1 LKGKK
6 EMNMTLRNETEKDY
20 FTVENLTREAFWNV
34 YKPGCD
40 EHLLVHNMRS
50 LPCFI
55 KELDIVAEVD
65 GKIVGSILYS
75 KSKLTALSGIE
86 YESIAFGPISVH
98 PDFQKKGIG
107 SSLIHYTFRI
117 AEQMGYTSVF
127 ITGNPDYYGRFGFEA
142 ASDYGIHLK
151 GVPVEDKAE
160 FFMVK
165 RLSPS
170 ALSGISGVFEFDPCY
185 DVDQTQLDEYDK
197 QFPPKGKE
205 KRPGQI
211 FGS

>member
-1 LKGKK
+1 
-6 EMNMTLRNETEKDY
+6 MNIILRNETEKDY

-34 YKPGCD
+34 YKPGCG

-75 KSKLTALSGIE
+75 ISKLTDLNGKE
-86 YESIAFGPISVH
+86 HELIAFGPISVH
-98 PDFQKKGIG
+98 PDFQNKGIG
-107 SSLIHYTFRI
+107 SSLIYHTFRI

-127 ITGNPDYYGRFGFEA
+127 ITGNPDYYGRFGFET
-142 ASDYGIHLK
+142 ASNFGIHLK
-151 GVPVEDKAE
+151 GVPIDDKAE

-165 RLSPS
+165 RLNSS
-170 ALSGISGVFEFDPCY
+170 ALSGISGMFEFDPCY
-185 DVDQTQLDEYDK
+185 DVDQIQIDTFDK
-197 QFPPKGKE
+197 QFLPKVKE
-205 KRPGQI
+205 KRSGQI
-211 FGS
+211 FD

>member
-1 LKGKK
+1 
-6 EMNMTLRNETEKDY
+6 MNVILRNETEKDY
-20 FTVENLTREAFWNV
+20 FTVESLTREAFWNV

-50 LPCFI
+50 LPCFM

-75 KSKLTALSGIE
+75 KSKLTDLNGKE
-86 YESIAFGPISVH
+86 NELIAFGPISVH
-98 PDFQKKGIG
+98 PDFQNKRVG
-107 SSLIHYTFRI
+107 SSLIYHTFQI

-127 ITGNPDYYGRFGFEA
+127 ITGNPDYYGRFGFET
-142 ASDYGIHLK
+142 ASNFGIHLK
-151 GVPVEDKAE
+151 GVPIDDKAD

-165 RLSPS
+165 RLNPS
-170 ALSGISGVFEFDPCY
+170 ALNGISGMFEFDSCY
-185 DVDQTQLDEYDK
+185 DVDQIQLDTFDK

-205 KRPGQI
+205 KRSGQI
-211 FGS
+211 FG